1 MLLGQI
7 LLRNE
12 GKQELISSCRENT
25 MQSINI
31 INSIKAQQIQN
42 PTDLLPFMRTSD
54 YCEKFISEDSLNS
67 INVIEKRIPSQP
79 SLAIE
84 LKSEASRV
92 EADEFQDRE
101 NELSEFS
108 KNSLSILILNV
119 LALSFSCNSFKD

>member
-1 MLLGQI
+1 
-7 LLRNE
+7 
-12 GKQELISSCRENT
+12 

-31 INSIKAQQIQN
+31 INSIKA
-42 PTDLLPFMRTSD
+42 TDPKSYRPLAIHTSD

-79 SLAIE
+79 SLAE
-84 LKSEASRV
+84 LKSEALRV

-108 KNSLSILILNV
+108 KNSLFSILILNV
-119 LALSFSCNSFKD
+119 LALSFLTFI